1 MGYER
6 GNVTKYLGQSRRV
19 TKMYGSHK
27 NSFFSKK
34 MFQAKKYLKNFLK
47 TAWSNLDLLRPKNY
61 RLKKCTFSIT
71 NTDNKQMIP
80 FLDQT
85 PMESWVK
92 ILKMVLYQH
101 RKSFVQL
108 KILFLRLLR
117 FEYKLNREHRH
128 IKNPSV
134 VSTNR
139 ICSILQRK
147 SSNL

>member
-6 GNVTKYLGQSRRV
+6 GNVTKYLGQSQRV

-27 NSFFSKK
+27 NSFFFEKNVPSKK
-34 MFQAKKYLKNFLK
+34 NLKKFFKNCLIKFGLFENEK
-47 TAWSNLDLLRPKNY
+47 LPHE
-61 RLKKCTFSIT
+61 KCTFSIT
-71 NTDNKQMIP
+71 NTDNKQMIS

-85 PMESWVK
+85 PMEIWVK
-92 ILKMVLYQH
+92 ILKIVLYQH
-101 RKSFVQL
+101 KKSFVQL

-117 FEYKLNREHRH
+117 FENKLNREHCH